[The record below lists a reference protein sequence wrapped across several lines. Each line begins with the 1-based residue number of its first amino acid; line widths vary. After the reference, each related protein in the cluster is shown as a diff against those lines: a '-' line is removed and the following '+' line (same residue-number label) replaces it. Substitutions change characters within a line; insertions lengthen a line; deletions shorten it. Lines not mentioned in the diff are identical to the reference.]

1 MFGLKKLWNRWFY
14 FKQSARLG
22 LLPSGYAN
30 KSPSGDYM
38 PFLVESEV
46 RASAPR
52 GGVLLEKKVLNKA
65 FTARADSAPVSNQ
78 FDVFLSHSS
87 NEPEELLYGV
97 QAVLERHA
105 LTVYIDKLSDPGL
118 SRDGVTPD
126 TAKTIRMRMRQS
138 RSLLYVYSQ
147 YSIKSRWMPWE
158 LGYFDGLKDKVGILP
173 VFPTLKEGRFE
184 GEEYLGL
191 YPYVD
196 GTVSGILWIN
206 SLTPG
211 HYARLPRWVKGTQPI
226 TLLGA

>member
-1 MFGLKKLWNRWFY
+1 MQKK
-14 FKQSARLG
+14 A
-22 LLPSGYAN
+22 
-30 KSPSGDYM
+30 
-38 PFLVESEV
+38 
-46 RASAPR
+46 
-52 GGVLLEKKVLNKA
+52 LNKA
-65 FTARADSAPVSNQ
+65 FMETARADSMAVSNQ

-118 SRDGVTPD
+118 SKDGVTPE
-126 TAKTIRMRMRQS
+126 TAKIIRMRMRQS

-147 YSIKSRWMPWE
+147 YSTKSRWMPWE

-173 VFPTLKEGRFE
+173 VFPTLTEGRFE

-206 SLTPG
+206 SLTPA
-211 HYARLPRWVKGTQPI
+211 HYAQLPRWIKGTQPI
-226 TLLGA
+226 TRLGA